1 MNRQQGKCVLGSACL
16 HGLLCLVLV
25 VGPALM
31 TRKVEDSPSVITLI
45 NANITDGP
53 SGGGNAGPVAP
64 PPAEPPVTMP
74 VPASQPEVVTPTP
87 EPPKPRPEVKPV
99 EAPTPKPVDKPR
111 VEEIPKAPDGEMK
124 LTPTQKKKVES
135 PKTVV
140 KESSKRPLTTQK
152 VETKPVVKSL
162 PKVDLSKTAKRDTK
176 AIEDARAKADAE
188 REGQRRQQLASL
200 LGKGASNIK
209 SKTSAPTTVEATGGG
224 DGTGG
229 QASLNYRQYVAL
241 KYKGEYDDALA
252 RAAGI
257 ASGDFVVRATV
268 TISSSGKVTA
278 SQITTKS
285 GNAAL
290 DKLVQSVLNGVKN
303 IEGFPAGSQDS
314 ERTFNLR
321 FELRPES
328 RQG

>member
-45 NANITDGP
+45 NANLTDGA
-53 SGGGNAGPVAP
+53 SGGGTAGPVAP
-64 PPAEPPVTMP
+64 PPVDPSVTTPVTLP
-74 VPASQPEVVTPTP
+74 EKLVQPLPD
-87 EPPKPRPEVKPV
+87 PPKHVEEVKPV
-99 EAPTPKPVDKPR
+99 DRPPPKPIEKPK
-111 VEEIPKAPDGEMK
+111 VEEIHKAPDGEMK
-124 LTPTQKKKVES
+124 LTPPLKKKVES
-135 PKTVV
+135 TTTPVQ
-140 KESSKRPLTTQK
+140 ESLKRPLVPAKK
-152 VETKPVVKSL
+152 VEPKVVKAA
-162 PKVDLSKTAKRDTK
+162 PKVDLTKTVKRDTK
-176 AIEDARAKADAE
+176 AIEDAMAKADAE
-188 REGQRRQQLASL
+188 KEGKRRQQIASL

-224 DGTGG
+224 DGSGG
-229 QASLNYRQYVAL
+229 QASINYRQYVAL

-257 ASGDFVVRATV
+257 ASGDFVVRASV
-268 TISSSGKVTA
+268 TISSSGKVMA
-278 SQITTKS
+278 SQITTRS

>member
-1 MNRQQGKCVLGSACL
+1 MNRQQGKCVLGSACM

-45 NANITDGP
+45 NATITDGP
-53 SGGGNAGPVAP
+53 SGGGAAEPVPQSPAD
-64 PPAEPPVTMP
+64 PPAQKP
-74 VPASQPEVVTPTP
+74 VPVPQPEVVKPIP
-87 EPPKPRPEVKPV
+87 EIPKPQPEIKPV
-99 EAPTPKPVDKPR
+99 APKLVETHK
-111 VEEIPKAPDGEMK
+111 VEEIHKAPDGEMK
-124 LTPTQKKKVES
+124 LTPTQKMNVEP

-140 KESSKRPLTTQK
+140 KESSKRPLTIQK
-152 VETKPVVKSL
+152 VETKPVVKSS

-224 DGTGG
+224 DGSGG
-229 QASLNYRQYVAL
+229 QASINYRQYVAL

-257 ASGDFVVRATV
+257 ASGDFVVRASV
-268 TISSSGKVTA
+268 TISSSGRVIV
-278 SQITTKS
+278 SQITTRS